1 MKLHIITRAH
11 RLGTSEFAAA
21 LRAAGHAV
29 QPQSIRRYLVE
40 KGHYLGERPF
50 KLPNGRLL
58 WDAAAVERLTAL
70 QKRGA
75 GK

>member
-1 MKLHIITRAH
+1 MSLRIITRPA

-40 KGHYLGERPF
+40 KGHYLGERPV
-50 KLPNGRLL
+50 KMPNGRLL
-58 WDAAAVERLTAL
+58 WDAAAVARLTTP
-70 QKRGA
+70 QERGVA
-75 GK
+75 Q